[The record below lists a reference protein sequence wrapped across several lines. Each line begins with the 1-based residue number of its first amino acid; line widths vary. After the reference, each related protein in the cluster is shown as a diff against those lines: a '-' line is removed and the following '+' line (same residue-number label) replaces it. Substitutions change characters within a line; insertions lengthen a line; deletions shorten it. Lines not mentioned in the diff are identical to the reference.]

1 MHGRAASERER
12 ERKSRQEERGKEKEK
27 EEGEML
33 GWFLFPIKV
42 HCRQTCDVL

>member
-12 ERKSRQEERGKEKEK
+12 ERKSRQEERGKEK